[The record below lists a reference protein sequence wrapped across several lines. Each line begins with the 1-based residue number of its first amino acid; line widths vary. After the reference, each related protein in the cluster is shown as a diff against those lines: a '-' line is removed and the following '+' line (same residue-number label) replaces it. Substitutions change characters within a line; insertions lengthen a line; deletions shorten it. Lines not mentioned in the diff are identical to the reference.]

1 MLISGELQ
9 TEVAGVSIPDEFLS
23 AVGSDSACETADRAS
38 RDGRVMWGKD
48 SSEVGGALRD

>member
-1 MLISGELQ
+1 MLIWDELDL
-9 TEVAGVSIPDEFLS
+9 TDVDVLIPDEFLA